1 VIPNGWR
8 LGAWWAR
15 STLRSR
21 LALWY
26 AVGGTTLVALFATT
40 LYAFVAVRL
49 ARPLDHQLRQD
60 LAEVERSLL
69 ATAGDSLRWQG
80 SEIARGPVDVTEH
93 PWFELWDERGGLVLR
108 RWPFTEN
115 RNLILPPPN
124 RLAAPGTISVFP
136 VAPDLRLRTLTVP
149 FTMPGATG
157 PWLLRLIRVHQ
168 PHADALPD
176 LQLII
181 FVTLPVVVA
190 LLVAGGY
197 FFTRRWLLPLDR
209 MAAEAQRISA
219 EDLRRRLPVAN
230 PHDELGRL
238 AGVFNVTLDRLQN
251 SFEALDRFV
260 ADASHELR
268 TPLTTLRSVGEVGLR
283 RGRSEEEYRDIIASM
298 LEEAQRLQQLVERLL
313 QLASAEG
320 RGEALHPAPVVLD
333 ELLGACA
340 QELGIL
346 AEQKNQRLVV
356 AEAGLR
362 LRTDPVILR
371 QALQNLIDN
380 AIKYGPPDSEVRV
393 SSRAAPGGV
402 LIEVADEGPGISEAD
417 RAHLTGRFFR
427 TDRARARASGGFGLG
442 LAITKAYLR
451 ALGGS
456 LEHEARAP
464 RGSIFRLRLPDGT
477 APPEPRPRSAGNPAE
492 PKLPPAAAGAERHP
506 FPEPLVPRVE

>member
-1 VIPNGWR
+1 
-8 LGAWWAR
+8 
-15 STLRSR
+15 
-21 LALWY
+21 
-26 AVGGTTLVALFATT
+26 VALFATT

-60 LAEVERSLL
+60 LAEMERSLL

-93 PWFELWDERGGLVLR
+93 PWFELWDERSGLVLR

-124 RLAAPGTISVFP
+124 HLAAPRTISVFS

-149 FTMPGATG
+149 LTMPGATV

-181 FVTLPVVVA
+181 FVTLPMVVA
-190 LLVAGGY
+190 LLVVGGY
-197 FFTRRWLLPLDR
+197 FFTRRCLLPLDR
-209 MAAEAQRISA
+209 MATEARRISA

-238 AGVFNVTLDRLQN
+238 AGVFNVTLDRLQKLLLG
-251 SFEALDRFV
+251 AGPLRGRRLARAPRAPDHV
-260 ADASHELR
+260 AQ
-268 TPLTTLRSVGEVGLR
+268 LR
-283 RGRSEEEYRDIIASM
+283 RGRFAAGPVGGGVPRHHRLDARGIA
-298 LEEAQRLQQLVERLL
+298 APAATGGTAAPAGQRGWP
-313 QLASAEG
+313 G
-320 RGEALHPAPVVLD
+320 RGAASRPGCTRRVA
-333 ELLGACA
+333 GGGA

-346 AEQKNQRLVV
+346 AEQKNQHLVV

-362 LRTDPVILR
+362 LRTDPVLLR

-417 RAHLTGRFFR
+417 RAHLTRRFFR
-427 TDRARARASGGFGLG
+427 TDRSRGRASGGFGLG

-456 LEHEARAP
+456 LEHEPRAP